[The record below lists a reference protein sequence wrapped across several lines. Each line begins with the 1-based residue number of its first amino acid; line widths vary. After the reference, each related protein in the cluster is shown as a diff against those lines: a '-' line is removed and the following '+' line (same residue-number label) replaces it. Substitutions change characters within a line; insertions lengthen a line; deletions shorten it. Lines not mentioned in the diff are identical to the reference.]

1 MQAGARGPSFAPP
14 QRSLLGEILDWMLA
28 PLFLLW
34 PMSVAIT
41 YVVAQNIANVP
52 YDRALAN
59 NLHVL
64 TRQVHAQDGRAVLR
78 MTDPAREVLRADETD
93 SVFWLALGSRGEY
106 LGGDRALPLP
116 ASVGQPRPGEVQ
128 YEDDTLRGFGVRLA
142 FTWVDLNLPN
152 TQPALLIVAET
163 VESAPSWPTT
173 SSRA

>member
-1 MQAGARGPSFAPP
+1 
-14 QRSLLGEILDWMLA
+14 MLA

-64 TRQVHAQDGRAVLR
+64 TRQVHAQDGRATLK
-78 MTDPAREVLRADETD
+78 MTDAAREVLRADETD

-116 ASVGQPRPGEVQ
+116 ASVGQPS
-128 YEDDTLRGFGVRLA
+128 
-142 FTWVDLNLPN
+142 
-152 TQPALLIVAET
+152 PARCCTRTTRCA
-163 VESAPSWPTT
+163 AACAWPTPGST
-173 SSRA
+173 

>member
-1 MQAGARGPSFAPP
+1 MQAGSKGPSFAPP

-64 TRQVHAQDGRAVLR
+64 TRQVHAQDCLLYTSPSPRDLSTSR
-78 MTDPAREVLRADETD
+78 MP
-93 SVFWLALGSRGEY
+93 S
-106 LGGDRALPLP
+106 
-116 ASVGQPRPGEVQ
+116 
-128 YEDDTLRGFGVRLA
+128 
-142 FTWVDLNLPN
+142 
-152 TQPALLIVAET
+152 
-163 VESAPSWPTT
+163 SA
-173 SSRA
+173 

>member
-1 MQAGARGPSFAPP
+1 MSCGRGQGPSFAPP

-64 TRQVHAQDGRAVLR
+64 TRQVHAQDGRATLK
-78 MTDPAREVLRADETD
+78 MTDAAREVLRADETD

-106 LGGDRALPLP
+106 LGGDRARRCRP
-116 ASVGQPRPGEVQ
+116 AWAS
-128 YEDDTLRGFGVRLA
+128 
-142 FTWVDLNLPN
+142 
-152 TQPALLIVAET
+152 PAPARCCT
-163 VESAPSWPTT
+163 RTTRCAASACAWPTPGST
-173 SSRA
+173 

>member
-1 MQAGARGPSFAPP
+1 MPRPTPSPADPAASEAVNHEAVEALRGGAKGPSFAPP

-41 YVVAQNIANVP
+41 YVVAQNIANAP

-64 TRQVHAQDGRAVLR
+64 TRQVQAEDGRAVLH
-78 MTDPAREVLRADETD
+78 MSEAAREVLRADETD

-116 ASVGQPRPGEVQ
+116 P
-128 YEDDTLRGFGVRLA
+128 L
-142 FTWVDLNLPN
+142 
-152 TQPALLIVAET
+152 
-163 VESAPSWPTT
+163 
-173 SSRA
+173 